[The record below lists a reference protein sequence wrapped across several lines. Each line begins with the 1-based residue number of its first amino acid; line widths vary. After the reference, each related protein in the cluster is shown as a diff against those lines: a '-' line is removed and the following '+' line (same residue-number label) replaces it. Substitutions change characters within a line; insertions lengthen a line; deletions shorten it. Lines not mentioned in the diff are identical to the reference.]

1 MTKSNRLQN
10 KRWKNKDWRT
20 NEKENQKYELLT
32 ASSMGEDFNKL
43 KMVAKI
49 IKTFIHLKGK
59 TLSKPDITENLVK
72 LEMDARNEELN
83 HIIIYYI

>member
-1 MTKSNRLQN
+1 
-10 KRWKNKDWRT
+10 
-20 NEKENQKYELLT
+20 
-32 ASSMGEDFNKL
+32 MGEDFNKL

-49 IKTFIHLKGK
+49 IKTFIHVKGK

-83 HIIIYYI
+83 HIIIYCIWELICFMKTYKFDN